1 MHQGMA
7 HRVFVLFL
15 VFMSL
20 SAMLAIGVRGFGYY
34 ATPIP
39 ERAFRSDYVVMKP
52 SGSYS
57 HGLGIIGASMITIG
71 VATYSSRKRIRQL
84 WSLGRLSWW
93 LEFHITL
100 CLLGPVLVVYHTTF
114 KAGGVAAISLW
125 CMLSVVASGVIGRFL
140 YVQIPRNMKGL
151 ELSEGQIQAE
161 LDRLGVALAS
171 TPLGTHL
178 IREIDGFIASIRK
191 PETMWQG
198 LWALVSLYRGR
209 RMVRRFVTAMIRRG
223 NLPVREAQKV
233 YQAAIARTV
242 LQQRAIVFE
251 QIGRMFHYW
260 HVIHLPF
267 TVIMFLTLAAHVLV
281 TILLGYR
288 WIF

>member
-1 MHQGMA
+1 MA
-7 HRVFVLFL
+7 HRVFVVFL

-20 SAMLAIGVRGFGYY
+20 SAVLAISVRGLGYY
-34 ATPIP
+34 TTPVA
-39 ERAFRSDYVVMKP
+39 ERAFRNDYAVMKP
-52 SGSYS
+52 SGTYS
-57 HGLGIIGASMITIG
+57 HGLGIIGASMISIG
-71 VATYSSRKRIRQL
+71 VATYSSRKRIRAL

-93 LEFHITL
+93 LEFHIAL
-100 CLLGPVLVVYHTTF
+100 CLLGPFLVVYHTTF

-151 ELSEGQIQAE
+151 ELSEGQIQVE
-161 LDRLGVALAS
+161 LDRLGETLSATAL
-171 TPLGTHL
+171 GRHL
-178 IREIDGFIASIRK
+178 IREIDGFIASLPK

-198 LWALVSLYRGR
+198 LTALVSLYWGR

-223 NLPVREAQKV
+223 NLPAREAQKV
-233 YQAAIARTV
+233 YHAAITRTM

-281 TILLGYR
+281 TIMLGYR